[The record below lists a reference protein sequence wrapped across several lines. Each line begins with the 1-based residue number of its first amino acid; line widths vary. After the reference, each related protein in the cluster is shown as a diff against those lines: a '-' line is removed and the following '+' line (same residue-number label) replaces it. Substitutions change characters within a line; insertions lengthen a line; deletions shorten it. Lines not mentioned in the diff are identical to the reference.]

1 MFMTSILPDASKS
14 LDSRYMM
21 FFLTFVIVL
30 KYLDKSYFAYVYMY
44 MDIMCILF
52 ILLSENGLKT
62 LDLEVM
68 SSC

>member
-1 MFMTSILPDASKS
+1 MTSILPDASKS
-14 LDSRYMM
+14 LDSMYMM